1 MKNFALLSDPFQP
14 EERWLAPMYDVVC
27 THIYP
32 TDDHKLALSLNKSKA
47 FPNID
52 GLLAFAHRLKVVKP
66 QDKLA
71 AMADTINDY
80 LVHHGIDEIFPALA
94 QSIRKSI
101 SHSMSTNNVF
111 VRFDV
116 KRAKRR
122 KSDKL
127 L

>member
-1 MKNFALLSDPFQP
+1 
-14 EERWLAPMYDVVC
+14 
-27 THIYP
+27 
-32 TDDHKLALSLNKSKA
+32 LALSLNKRKA

>member
-1 MKNFALLSDPFQP
+1 M
-14 EERWLAPMYDVVC
+14 
-27 THIYP
+27 
-32 TDDHKLALSLNKSKA
+32 ALSLNKSKA

-52 GLLAFAHRLKVVKP
+52 GLLAFAHWLKVVKP

-71 AMADTINDY
+71 AMAEMINDY
-80 LVHHGIDEIFPALA
+80 LVHNGIDEIFSALA
-94 QSIRKSI
+94 QSVRKSI